1 MSPEISHRCPAC
13 GASIRDFDERAL
25 FCPECG
31 QPLVS
36 DKSPERNETQA
47 QPVVSRADDG
57 ASESAAVSD
66 AIPEQLKADVPP
78 KNEAP
83 KLVTEEV
90 AQPMVEP
97 SKTPRHGARERTRET
112 LHRASNVAR
121 GAIED
126 NVKRVEKI
134 HHVSSVMLEE
144 AHYDPSLRFVLVAL
158 GLFLVFLLLL
168 VLSKV
173 MS

>member
-1 MSPEISHRCPAC
+1 M
-13 GASIRDFDERAL
+13 

-31 QPLVS
+31 KTLAPTEADEPRGNKAS
-36 DKSPERNETQA
+36 AETGE
-47 QPVVSRADDG
+47 VVSNEPAP
-57 ASESAAVSD
+57 ANAEPSD
-66 AIPEQLKADVPP
+66 ARRNLKAE
-78 KNEAP
+78 NAAP
-83 KLVTEEV
+83 
-90 AQPMVEP
+90 AVEP
-97 SKTPRHGARERTRET
+97 DAPSLTETEVPKSAGHEKHGARQRTRET

-134 HHVSSVMLEE
+134 HHVSSVMFEE

-158 GLFLVFLLLL
+158 GLFVVFIILL

-173 MS
+173 MG

>member
-1 MSPEISHRCPAC
+1 MVPEISHRCPAC
-13 GASIRDFDERAL
+13 GVAIRDFGEGVL

-31 QPLVS
+31 KPLAEKKTNRTGGAA
-36 DKSPERNETQA
+36 KS
-47 QPVVSRADDG
+47 VAD
-57 ASESAAVSD
+57 EAAVVETAPAAATDSETDRSD
-66 AIPEQLKADVPP
+66 SRQSASGPDGRIHV
-78 KNEAP
+78 
-83 KLVTEEV
+83 
-90 AQPMVEP
+90 
-97 SKTPRHGARERTRET
+97 ARERTRET

-144 AHYDPSLRFVLVAL
+144 AGYDPSLRFVLVAV
-158 GLFLVFLLLL
+158 GLFVLFVILL

-173 MS
+173 MG

>member
-1 MSPEISHRCPAC
+1 MPEISHRCPAC
-13 GASIRDFDERAL
+13 GVSLRDAGENVL

-31 QPLVS
+31 KPLATSATEQGKDGEGEARKATPPVS
-36 DKSPERNETQA
+36 VP
-47 QPVVSRADDG
+47 P
-57 ASESAAVSD
+57 AVSD
-66 AIPEQLKADVPP
+66 SEPLTDSSVKKQAHGPAD
-78 KNEAP
+78 
-83 KLVTEEV
+83 EER
-90 AQPMVEP
+90 P
-97 SKTPRHGARERTRET
+97 SARERTRET
-112 LHRASNVAR
+112 LQRASQRTR

-144 AHYDPSLRFVLVAL
+144 ATYDPSLRFVLVAL
-158 GLFLVFLLLL
+158 GLFVLFVVLL

>member
-1 MSPEISHRCPAC
+1 MVPEISHRCPAC
-13 GASIRDFDERAL
+13 GVAIRDFGEGVL

-31 QPLVS
+31 KPLAEKKTNRAGGAAKSVAGEAVVETGRRAATDAET
-36 DKSPERNETQA
+36 DKSD
-47 QPVVSRADDG
+47 SRQSASGPDG
-57 ASESAAVSD
+57 PIQV
-66 AIPEQLKADVPP
+66 
-78 KNEAP
+78 
-83 KLVTEEV
+83 
-90 AQPMVEP
+90 
-97 SKTPRHGARERTRET
+97 ARERTRET

-144 AHYDPSLRFVLVAL
+144 AGYDPSLRFVLVAL
-158 GLFLVFLLLL
+158 GLFVLFVILL

-173 MS
+173 MG